1 MDADD
6 TTIARFYQS
15 LSFKVVF
22 GLVVAFIVTISPFF
36 YLQYTRQRA
45 ELIAQ
50 RIELATSQSNIIRA
64 GLRHGM
70 MTRDRGELKIMLDS
84 LGHQGGLV
92 GVWILDKTGTIK
104 ASQHPED
111 VGTQLALTEPTC
123 QLCHSSETG
132 KRSRTVLFRDDS
144 GHAPDSAAQTER
156 VGGDHQTTRQRE
168 PGSTGQA
175 ARPRR
180 D

>member
-6 TTIARFYQS
+6 TTRARFYHS

-22 GLVVAFIVTISPFF
+22 GLIVAFIVTISPFF
-36 YLQYTRQRA
+36 YLQHTRQRA

-50 RIELATSQSNIIRA
+50 HIELATSQSNIIKA

-70 MTRDRGELKIMLDS
+70 MTRDRGALKAMLDS

-92 GVWILDKTGTIK
+92 RVWVLDKTGTIK
-104 ASQHPED
+104 ASQQPED

-123 QLCHSSETG
+123 QLCHSSEAE
-132 KRSRTVLFRDDS
+132 KRSKT
-144 GHAPDSAAQTER
+144 
-156 VGGDHQTTRQRE
+156 
-168 PGSTGQA
+168 
-175 ARPRR
+175 
-180 D
+180 